1 MKFHHHKFIVKAR
14 WLLLVPVLI
23 AGCGDGQ
30 SRPHLKTL
38 KLVRDGNQQL
48 IEAKGDTAINY
59 HTALDK
65 YLEALSYDPFAES
78 LHLNLGLS
86 FEGLKQADKA
96 LQAYQ
101 EAENLALKEKNFKL
115 VFMARFNQAQLL
127 GKSKKID
134 EALAVY
140 QKALEIIPSSKEVK
154 TNIELL
160 TQGQQGGQD
169 GQDNKQQNQQGD
181 QNQEQKNQQG
191 EKDQKDDKD
200 QKDQQDQKDQKDG
213 QGEDPKDKKVQ
224 QSKQYMPREFKGELS
239 EGDVKKILGE
249 LKQQEEK
256 IRAEYNRKEVK
267 ERPRDKDW

>member
-1 MKFHHHKFIVKAR
+1 MKAQ
-14 WLLLVPVLI
+14 WLLLFPVLI
-23 AGCGDGQ
+23 AGCGDDHD
-30 SRPHLKTL
+30 RPHLKTL
-38 KLVRDGNQQL
+38 KLIREGNNQL
-48 IEAKGDTAINY
+48 IEAKGDSEINY

-65 YLEALSYDPFAES
+65 YLEALSNDPFAGS

-96 LQAYQ
+96 LQAYK
-101 EAENLALKEKNFKL
+101 EAEQLALKIKDFKL

-134 EALAVY
+134 DALAIY

-160 TQGQQGGQD
+160 TQDQQGGQD
-169 GQDNKQQNQQGD
+169 GKDNKQQNQQGD
-181 QNQEQKNQQG
+181 KNQEQKNQQG
-191 EKDQKDDKD
+191 QKDQKD
-200 QKDQQDQKDQKDG
+200 QKDQQDQKDG
-213 QGEDPKDKKVQ
+213 QGDDQKDKKDQ
-224 QSKQYMPREFKGELS
+224 PKDEDKQMKQSPKYKPRQFDGKELS